1 MSNGTTQAVT
11 SQAAWASSNTGV
23 ATVNSAGV
31 VTGVTAGESDITA
44 TYQNVAG
51 RSHVAIGRTTYTVSG
66 NAADGSSG
74 GVLPGITVQVVDGI
88 GNTQSTKTD
97 SAGVYS
103 FAGVASGTATV
114 TASAVSYQTLTQTL
128 NVVGNARLDLV
139 LQRVSCTFTLS
150 TTGLSFGPG
159 GGTGTVTVTS
169 QATGCAWTARSNDA
183 FLTITSAGSGID
195 NGSSRFPLRPMAA
208 RRGLER

>member
-1 MSNGTTQAVT
+1 MSNGTTQAVK
-11 SQAAWASSNTGV
+11 SQAPGLVERGV

-97 SAGVYS
+97 SAGAYTS
-103 FAGVASGTATV
+103 LAWRPGPPRLPHPRSAT
-114 TASAVSYQTLTQTL
+114 
-128 NVVGNARLDLV
+128 
-139 LQRVSCTFTLS
+139 
-150 TTGLSFGPG
+150 
-159 GGTGTVTVTS
+159 
-169 QATGCAWTARSNDA
+169 
-183 FLTITSAGSGID
+183 
-195 NGSSRFPLRPMAA
+195 
-208 RRGLER
+208 RR